1 LVKEGETKDD
11 LAKGPVDDFLKRW
24 INKQLKA
31 AGHPK
36 EIENFG
42 DDVKDGEV
50 YTVLLN
56 NIAPEDCDESPMD
69 ETDPVQRMQKV
80 LDNARKIGVDS
91 AITPKE
97 ELGKLLLGE
106 VYNAFTNPYNVN
118 EKECY

>member
-1 LVKEGETKDD
+1 
-11 LAKGPVDDFLKRW
+11 
-24 INKQLKA
+24 
-31 AGHPK
+31 
-36 EIENFG
+36 
-42 DDVKDGEV
+42 
-50 YTVLLN
+50 
-56 NIAPEDCDESPMD
+56 MD

-97 ELGKLLLGE
+97 ELGKLFLGE

>member
-56 NIAPEDCDESPMD
+56 NIAP
-69 ETDPVQRMQKV
+69 
-80 LDNARKIGVDS
+80 
-91 AITPKE
+91 
-97 ELGKLLLGE
+97 
-106 VYNAFTNPYNVN
+106 
-118 EKECY
+118 